1 MISRRALLAQLA
13 GATILT
19 PGATLARTS
28 DRPLR
33 RAAAAKG
40 ILFGTAAANYE
51 LRDHDFLKLLPRQAA
66 ILVAEYEMKRNILEP
81 ARGVYD
87 FSASDALVEYARAY
101 GLKFRG
107 HTLVW
112 YAANP
117 HWLADAV
124 LHSRNETLMTG
135 YINKVARHYRGHMR
149 SWDVVNEALLPQ
161 DERADGLRESF
172 WLKAFGPTY
181 IDTAFHAAHA
191 ADPHAH
197 LVYNDWG
204 CEAGAAYNDRFR
216 ALTLKFLDGLL
227 ARRVPIHGLGMQ
239 GHLSAFGAPID
250 QRKLRDFLEEVEA
263 RGLSILI
270 TEMDVDDSGGP
281 PGVAQRDTAAADV
294 ARRFLDVMLDNRAVK
309 TVLTWGLSDRYL
321 DPPDWRDKLKG
332 WKSRKLPYDIMLQKK
347 PLWYAME
354 DAFALARRR

>member
-135 YINKVARHYRGHMR
+135 YIDKIARH
-149 SWDVVNEALLPQ
+149 LL
-161 DERADGLRESF
+161 S
-172 WLKAFGPTY
+172 
-181 IDTAFHAAHA
+181 
-191 ADPHAH
+191 
-197 LVYNDWG
+197 
-204 CEAGAAYNDRFR
+204 
-216 ALTLKFLDGLL
+216 L
-227 ARRVPIHGLGMQ
+227 AT
-239 GHLSAFGAPID
+239 S
-250 QRKLRDFLEEVEA
+250 
-263 RGLSILI
+263 
-270 TEMDVDDSGGP
+270 
-281 PGVAQRDTAAADV
+281 
-294 ARRFLDVMLDNRAVK
+294 
-309 TVLTWGLSDRYL
+309 
-321 DPPDWRDKLKG
+321 
-332 WKSRKLPYDIMLQKK
+332 
-347 PLWYAME
+347 
-354 DAFALARRR
+354 LA